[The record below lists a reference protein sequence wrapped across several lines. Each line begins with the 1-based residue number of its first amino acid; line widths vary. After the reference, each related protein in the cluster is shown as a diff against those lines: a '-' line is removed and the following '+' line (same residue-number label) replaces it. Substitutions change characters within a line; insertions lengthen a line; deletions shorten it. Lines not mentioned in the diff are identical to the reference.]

1 MPLIRLILLALVVA
15 IAPVIA
21 ASQQDKVQALLDTQ
35 VAAWNRGDLE
45 AFMATYERSPETSFV
60 SDRVIKGYDT
70 LLERYKQTYGAE
82 GAMGRLEFS
91 NLDFRV
97 LSPQNTLVIG
107 SFQLTRDAAGGG
119 DASGIFSI
127 LLAPVDGEW
136 KIIHDHTSA
145 LYEK

>member
-1 MPLIRLILLALVVA
+1 MPPVRLILLVLVVA
-15 IAPVIA
+15 IFPATA
-21 ASQQDKVQALLDTQ
+21 ASPEDEIQAVLDAQ
-35 VAAWNRGDLE
+35 VAAWNRDDLE
-45 AFMATYERSPETSFV
+45 AFMATYERSPDTSFV

-127 LLAPVDGEW
+127 LWAQIDGEW

-145 LYEK
+145 SH